1 MSSLIERKFMEELS
15 NLIQKD
21 VRISTNAGKS
31 YTGRLTGVDPK
42 TLNLCLENAQDN
54 EGRRIFKVF
63 IPGHSIAQIEGVE
76 KPFDLK
82 GLAQRLE
89 RVFPRM
95 VKLYEDVGVIVVMDK
110 IRVSENG
117 VIEGTGPAAERAR
130 RVYEEFVREH
140 RE

>member
-15 NLIQKD
+15 SLVQRD
-21 VRISTNAGKS
+21 VKIFTNTGRS

-42 TLNLCLENAQDN
+42 TLNLCLEDVQDH

-89 RVFPRM
+89 RVFPKM
-95 VKLYEDVGVIVVMDK
+95 VKLYDDAGVIVVMDK

-117 VIEGTGPAAERAR
+117 ILEGTGPAAERVKK
-130 RVYEEFVREH
+130 VYEEFVKEH
-140 RE
+140 KE